1 MQMGQCASKNAAIPE
16 QGYLNTLVH
25 DGVLVEE
32 LRSVILPVVRHRLVG
47 NLRLPVIS
55 NIFFY
60 PCQFPPRP
68 LPQDIFHLKSLST
81 AARNECVAGE
91 RPFYGN
97 STLFAHSLLFGGSEW
112 MGGNGTGI
120 VSEDWE
126 LLNRRM
132 RKGMESA
139 YPNSLSGDEM

>member
-1 MQMGQCASKNAAIPE
+1 MGQCASKNAAIPE

-60 PCQFPPRP
+60 PWSIPAAATTPRHISP
-68 LPQDIFHLKSLST
+68 KITQYCSK
-81 AARNECVAGE
+81 E
-91 RPFYGN
+91 
-97 STLFAHSLLFGGSEW
+97 
-112 MGGNGTGI
+112 
-120 VSEDWE
+120 
-126 LLNRRM
+126 
-132 RKGMESA
+132 
-139 YPNSLSGDEM
+139 